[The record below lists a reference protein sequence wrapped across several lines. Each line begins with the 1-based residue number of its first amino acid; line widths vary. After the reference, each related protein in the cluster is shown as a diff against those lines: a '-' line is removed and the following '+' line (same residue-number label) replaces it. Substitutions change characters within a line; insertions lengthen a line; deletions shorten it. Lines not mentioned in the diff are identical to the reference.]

1 MRTRFHFAD
10 AFWFRLPLKTIVVT
24 LAVFAIL
31 SLYPAVG
38 HGTSQDQQ
46 RAIFGFTVLSAF
58 IVMASVFAVAIDD
71 SHLSIEG
78 DEVHIHFEAFFN
90 TRFPIADIAAVREVH
105 PRRQWRYRFGLS
117 TNFEDR
123 ISCSHGGRLVEIEL
137 TRPCSR
143 GSGHARSP
151 SGGSGSPSASTTIS
165 SRRSPQSRRCR
176 NRCLSRKPHSGA
188 IDPVSWP

>member
-10 AFWFRLPLKTIVVT
+10 AFWFRLPLKTLVVT

-46 RAIFGFTVLSAF
+46 RAIFGFTVLCAF
-58 IVMASVFAVAIDD
+58 IVMASIFTVAINDGRI
-71 SHLSIEG
+71 SIEDG
-78 DEVHIHFEAFFN
+78 EVHVHFEAFFN
-90 TRFPIADIAAVREVH
+90 ARFPIADIGAVREID
-105 PRRQWRYRFGLS
+105 PRPRWRYRFGLS

-137 TRPCSR
+137 MRPCVTRLWPRTIAVRRFWVAVREHDELLATLAGLAPPAESM
-143 GSGHARSP
+143 P
-151 SGGSGSPSASTTIS
+151 SIEA
-165 SRRSPQSRRCR
+165 
-176 NRCLSRKPHSGA
+176 A
-188 IDPVSWP
+188 

>member
-1 MRTRFHFAD
+1 MRTHFHFAD
-10 AFWFRLPLKTIVVT
+10 AFWFRWPLKTVVVT

-58 IVMASVFAVAIDD
+58 IVMASIFAVAINDG
-71 SHLSIEG
+71 HLSIED

-90 TRFPIADIAAVREVH
+90 ARFPIADIAAVREID
-105 PRRQWRYRFGLS
+105 PRGQWRYRFGLS

-123 ISCSHGGRLVEIEL
+123 VGCSHGGRLVEIEL
-137 TRPCSR
+137 VRPCFTR
-143 GSGHARSP
+143 LWPR
-151 SGGSGSPSASTTIS
+151 TIGV
-165 SRRSPQSRRCR
+165 RRFWVAVREHDDLLVTLVRLAPKSNELPAA
-176 NRCLSRKPHSGA
+176 PA
-188 IDPVSWP
+188 A

>member
-10 AFWFRLPLKTIVVT
+10 AFWFRLPLKTVVVT

-58 IVMASVFAVAIDD
+58 IVMASIFAVAIND

-78 DEVHIHFEAFFN
+78 GEVHIHFEAFFN
-90 TRFPIADIAAVREVH
+90 TRFPIADIRVAREID
-105 PRRQWRYRFGLS
+105 PRPRWRYRFGLS
-117 TNFEDR
+117 SNFEDR
-123 ISCSHGGRLVEIEL
+123 VACSHGGRLVEIEL
-137 TRPCSR
+137 LRPCATR
-143 GSGHARSP
+143 LWPR
-151 SGGSGSPSASTTIS
+151 TIAV
-165 SRRSPQSRRCR
+165 RRFWVAVREHDEFLATLAYLALQAGQVPIA
-176 NRCLSRKPHSGA
+176 PA
-188 IDPVSWP
+188 A